1 MKVTGILLSKL
12 N

>member
-1 MKVTGILLSKL
+1 LSKL